1 MMDTFNSEFSTIE
14 QRDLF
19 PFLNNDIFGD
29 ASHTLLNQSSP
40 SNSESSPLSSP
51 HQNILYSAPL
61 DGNLPANS
69 IDPKNLLFD
78 DDMLIETRGLKRPHP
93 ESDDEGL
100 DVAHMSAAEI
110 KELKAKLSPEDLKEI
125 KKKRRK
131 LKNRESAQLSRQRKK
146 LYVDELEQKVD
157 VLATKN
163 KDLTCKVSTLSTEN
177 KSLKEEVDRLQNLVK
192 QSSALN
198 SVFENVQNI
207 KKNQQVSSN
216 VKAAGVC
223 LAIVLFSFGLFFNE
237 APQGNAIPAS
247 NVGSTNVPTAMTGA
261 LNPLQSGNY
270 MFSPDQM
277 TIGTSSSS
285 SVSRGARVLNSLSS
299 DDNDCES
306 SESGSDEQSNNAEKN
321 CIPKSKRTGKPVSP
335 TETLINENK
344 TNPIVPTITT
354 TTTTTTTTPVAP
366 VITTSTVNPTPVI
379 PTSIP
384 SLDPFG
390 SVSGLARGLS
400 SLSGSLISDF
410 ARTQIPSKKSH
421 IFWAEAFKI
430 AGNENEESS
439 LLLVPL
445 TSQNKMLSCGLDS

>member
-1 MMDTFNSEFSTIE
+1 MDSFNTEFTAIE

-19 PFLNNDIFGD
+19 PFLNNEIFGD
-29 ASHTLLNQSSP
+29 GPNSVLNHSSP

-51 HQNILYSAPL
+51 HHMIYSTPL
-61 DGNLPANS
+61 DGNLPSNS
-69 IDPKNLLFD
+69 IDPKNLLLD
-78 DDMLIETRGLKRPHP
+78 DDMLMENHGLKRPHP
-93 ESDDEGL
+93 DSDDEAL
-100 DVAHMSAAEI
+100 DVAHMTAAEI

-157 VLATKN
+157 FLAAKN
-163 KDLTCKVSTLSTEN
+163 KDLTSKVSTLSTEN

-237 APQGNAIPAS
+237 PQANNNSDAAGQMNISPALA
-247 NVGSTNVPTAMTGA
+247 NA
-261 LNPLQSGNY
+261 LNPLQSGNF

-277 TIGTSSSS
+277 TVGTSSS
-285 SVSRGARVLNSLSS
+285 SVSRGARVLNSVNSEENECELSS
-299 DDNDCES
+299 A
-306 SESGSDEQSNNAEKN
+306 ESGNGEQSNNVKPEKK
-321 CIPKSKRTGKPVSP
+321 CSPKNKRTEHP
-335 TETLINENK
+335 INDQPHKMTDSIE
-344 TNPIVPTITT
+344 IAAHTT
-354 TTTTTTTTPVAP
+354 TTTTTTTTIPAAPPV
-366 VITTSTVNPTPVI
+366 TTTTTTAVPNRCS
-379 PTSIP
+379 
-384 SLDPFG
+384 DPFG

-410 ARTQIPSKKSH
+410 ARTQVPSKKSH
-421 IFWAEAFKI
+421 IFWAEAFKF

-445 TSQNKMLSCGLDS
+445 TSQNKMLACGIDG